1 MHYTHPHLE
10 NNERRLSTHEIQ
22 NERLYRG
29 HLSLRGTYSQFQSK
43 YTSYFIFSLA
53 LPVLLFFAGSLFFM
67 NQNYNIFYSLAYDT
81 RPEMLSHLEREK
93 ITLIFLAVFS
103 LLASVGLCYW
113 VTRKMIASMIGPLW
127 SMERHLKQVSLGDW
141 SHEDFRTRAD
151 DEFQSLT
158 TTYSYL
164 YRSLRAHN
172 QKEIKTLE
180 TILSEIENP
189 SPSSEGSH
197 YRLTSPIRN
206 LIHIKK
212 LQLGIT
218 NTKNETT
225 VDENVAAKHA
235 ARRKRLAS

>member
-1 MHYTHPHLE
+1 MHYSHPHLE
-10 NNERRLSTHEIQ
+10 NNERRQSTHEIQ

-43 YTSYFIFSLA
+43 YTRYFIFSLA
-53 LPVLLFFAGSLFFM
+53 LPVLLFFAGSLFFI
-67 NQNYNIFYSLAYDT
+67 NQNYNIFYNLAYDV
-81 RPEMLSHLEREK
+81 RPELLTHLEREK
-93 ITLIFLAVFS
+93 ITLVFLAILA
-103 LLASVGLCYW
+103 LLTTSGLCYW
-113 VTRKMIASMIGPLW
+113 VTRPLW

-141 SHEDFRTRAD
+141 SRDDFRTRSD

-189 SPSSEGSH
+189 SPTSEGSH

-206 LIHIKK
+206 LIHGKK

-218 NTKNETT
+218 NTNNEPAI
-225 VDENVAAKHA
+225 VENVAAKHA